1 MKKGDTKAPRYAKN
15 VAELAVCLGVTKT
28 TVASWKRNPK
38 YKNDLPIP
46 RADGRLP
53 ILEWQTFMEKNALS
67 MDNKKRSE
75 LEESVNAKIEY
86 DKLRVE
92 EKRIKID
99 LLKEEYVRR
108 AIVKESFARNLSRLF
123 TKLQRGLT
131 NEIPA
136 QLEGLTAGEI
146 SKKLDMF
153 LATVIEDAEK
163 ESLLK
168 DEQEE
173 NEQ

>member
-15 VAELAVCLGVTKT
+15 VAELAVRLGVTKT

-99 LLKEEYVRR
+99 LLKEEPRVLI
-108 AIVKESFARNLSRLF
+108 AVLAEQLA
-123 TKLQRGLT
+123 LT
-131 NEIPA
+131 NKALEAGNEEIR
-136 QLEGLTAGEI
+136 QLRSKLNN
-146 SKKLDMF
+146 SKK
-153 LATVIEDAEK
+153 K
-163 ESLLK
+163 E
-168 DEQEE
+168 
-173 NEQ
+173 